1 MEQYIDKVVVDINRY
16 TIELSGFDL
25 KLILESLDKERYD
38 RLRHTPWENR
48 NPNGYPP
55 DFYYDKNDK
64 KVRQVDSVISYIK
77 KQI

>member
-1 MEQYIDKVVVDINRY
+1 MIDIKNINNIDRY

-25 KLILESLDKERYD
+25 KLVLESLDKERYN
-38 RLRHTPWENR
+38 RLSHTPWENR

-64 KVRQVDSVISYIK
+64 KVRQVDSVINYIK

>member
-1 MEQYIDKVVVDINRY
+1 MINIKDINNTDRY

-25 KLILESLDKERYD
+25 KLVLESLDKERYD
-38 RLRHTPWENR
+38 RLSHTPWENR
-48 NPNGYPP
+48 NPNGYLP

-77 KQI
+77 NQI